1 MNNIEKLKIP
11 HLYNM
16 IIMSYFIDFKRNILY
31 HFALFSYRFSIKY
44 KSTQAIH
51 LCASLL

>member
-16 IIMSYFIDFKRNILY
+16 IIMSYLIDFKRNILY
-31 HFALFSYRFSIKY
+31 RFSLFFTDFYIK
-44 KSTQAIH
+44 I
-51 LCASLL
+51 